1 MSIQI
6 CQVHKILIKPK
17 YRMGKGQKNVA
28 DYRLSTSNIICFIIG
43 DNKVDNN
50 KRDKDMSMVS
60 LSTVQMLNY

>member
-1 MSIQI
+1 
-6 CQVHKILIKPK
+6 
-17 YRMGKGQKNVA
+17 MGKGKENAA
-28 DYRLSTSNIICFIIG
+28 DYRLSTSNIICFING

>member
-1 MSIQI
+1 
-6 CQVHKILIKPK
+6 
-17 YRMGKGQKNVA
+17 MGKGQKNVA